1 VDGWPTRG
9 GCCSTP
15 SSRCRSWPGAAVILL
30 TLPVVALLE
39 LLVWLPLLPNHRI
52 RAARGQPAKQ
62 VNPPASAEDLIGGQ
76 MDSLVVQAALG
87 LILLFAVFAALA
99 SVLTE
104 LVTGSWAC
112 AANTSCAGIR
122 PSSTPLPLPVGHG

>member
-1 VDGWPTRG
+1 MAAAAAQPPDPG
-9 GCCSTP
+9 GP
-15 SSRCRSWPGAAVILL
+15 RSA
-30 TLPVVALLE
+30 
-39 LLVWLPLLPNHRI
+39 
-52 RAARGQPAKQ
+52 GQA

-122 PSSTPLPLPVGHG
+122 PSSTDRPLPVGHG